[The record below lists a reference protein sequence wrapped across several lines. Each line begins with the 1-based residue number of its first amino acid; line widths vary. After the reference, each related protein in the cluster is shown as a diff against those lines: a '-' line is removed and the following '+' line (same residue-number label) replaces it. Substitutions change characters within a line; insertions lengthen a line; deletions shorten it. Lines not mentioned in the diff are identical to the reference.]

1 MKTALRGGTDAANR
15 LRRLRLLLTL
25 FLTAVTAVGLMV
37 FAILAVADDARQ
49 VPVQLDGELSRVT
62 STVDR
67 LLQYDNTLI
76 TVFVSTDEIDHECPQ
91 FAVLPGGAGRFP
103 GYFSASTCVRV
114 DPAVLGGL
122 ANQAADSGSPIAG
135 YLTGSTGELL
145 RVDAEPL
152 YDHQRH
158 HIGAIVA
165 VTDAG
170 PSEAAHDRFAW
181 LVAGAY
187 VVLIAVLAGLC
198 HLISG
203 RVIRPAAAALEQQ
216 EVLIAEI
223 AHDLR
228 TPVAALR
235 ALAETAVA
243 HPDLTPELL
252 PRTVRLSV
260 RMGTIIDDLLVR
272 ARLAAGVAR
281 LNPQWVWLDQLV
293 TGLIAETPAEGAQ
306 ITVSARPSLVC
317 ADPALVQRA
326 AGNLLDNALRYG
338 RHPGQPAIVHVS
350 VAEGAITVAD
360 RGPGIAEDTAA
371 RLLDRFHTGRGSTG
385 LGLSIVHWVAQ
396 THGGSVAVYN
406 APEGGAIFV
415 LSLPVSARGLVPEP
429 RS

>member
-1 MKTALRGGTDAANR
+1 MRTGADR

-25 FLTAVTAVGLMV
+25 FLTAVNAAGLMV

-49 VPVQLDGELSRVT
+49 VPVQLDGQLSRVT

-67 LLQYDNTLI
+67 LLQYDHTLI
-76 TVFVSTDEIDHECPQ
+76 TAFVSTDEINRECPQ
-91 FAVLPGGAGRFP
+91 FTVLPGGSGHFP
-103 GYFSASTCVRV
+103 GYASAETCVRV

-122 ANQAADSGSPIAG
+122 ANSAAPVAG
-135 YLTGSTGELL
+135 YISGTDGELL
-145 RVDAEPL
+145 RVNAEPL
-152 YDHQRH
+152 YDDQKH

-170 PSEAAHDRFAW
+170 PSEDAHETFAW

-187 VVLIAVLAGLC
+187 LVVVGVLAVLC

-235 ALAETAVA
+235 ALAETALA
-243 HPDLTPELL
+243 HPDQLDDLL

-281 LNPQWVWLDQLV
+281 LNPQLVWLDQLI
-293 TGLIAETPAEGAQ
+293 TGLVADTPANGAEL
-306 ITVSARPSLVC
+306 TVSTQPSLVRV
-317 ADPALVQRA
+317 DPALVQRA
-326 AGNLLDNALRYG
+326 VGNLLDNALRYG
-338 RHPGQPAIVHVS
+338 RQPDRPAIVHV
-350 VAEGAITVAD
+350 TVAGGRVRIAD
-360 RGPGIAEDTAA
+360 QGPGIAEAKH
-371 RLLDRFHTGRGSTG
+371 LLDRFHTGRGSTG

-396 THGGSVAVYN
+396 AHGGTLNVYN
-406 APEGGAIFV
+406 AQVGGAIFELV
-415 LSLPVSARGLVPEP
+415 LPVAT
-429 RS
+429 

>member
-1 MKTALRGGTDAANR
+1 VRAGADLAASSAANR

-25 FLTAVTAVGLMV
+25 FLTAVSAVGLLV
-37 FAILAVADDARQ
+37 FAVLAVADDARQ

-76 TVFVSTDEIDHECPQ
+76 TAFVRTDEIDHECPQ
-91 FAVLPGGAGRFP
+91 FAVLPSGTGRFP
-103 GYFSASTCVRV
+103 GYFSANTCVRV
-114 DPAVLGGL
+114 DPAVLAGL
-122 ANQAADSGSPIAG
+122 ANSAADSGARVVG
-135 YLTGSTGELL
+135 YLTGSDGKLL
-145 RVDAEPL
+145 RVNAEPL
-152 YDHQRH
+152 YDNQRH

-170 PSEAAHDRFAW
+170 PSQAAHDRFAW

-187 VVLIAVLAGLC
+187 VLVIAVLAVLC

-235 ALAETAVA
+235 ALAETVLA
-243 HPDLTPELL
+243 HPDQTGELL
-252 PRTVRLSV
+252 PRTVKLSV
-260 RMGTIIDDLLVR
+260 RMGTIIDDVLVR

-293 TGLIAETPAEGAQ
+293 AGLVAETPADDAKL
-306 ITVSARPSLVC
+306 TVSTEPSLVR

-326 AGNLLDNALRYG
+326 VGNLVDNALRYG
-338 RHPGQPAIVHVS
+338 RQPDRPAIVHVT
-350 VAEGAITVAD
+350 VADGRITVAD
-360 RGPGIAEDTAA
+360 RGPGIAEDT

-396 THGGSVAVYN
+396 AHGGTLNVYN
-406 APEGGAIFV
+406 AAEGGAIFE
-415 LSLPVSARGLVPEP
+415 LLLPVTTRSGLVPNP